1 MPVEIREIVIQAKV
15 PDKTTANH
23 LDQQTMPVQR
33 VNGDA
38 NDRTEVESQEI
49 SAEWIQKIVDICLKE
64 VKVWLTEKSIR

>member
-15 PDKTTANH
+15 PDKTTASH
-23 LDQQTMPVQR
+23 TDQQTMPVQL

-38 NDRTEVESQEI
+38 NDRTAVESQEI